1 MLDRLPV
8 APLAAA
14 VQTVVDETG
23 VSWTQLA
30 RVVYGTRD
38 PTRLKRTL
46 GLKHARHSKSRNP
59 YTCRNIGYD
68 NAARIARALDID
80 PVTIGL

>member
-23 VSWTQLA
+23 VSWGQLA
-30 RVVYGTRD
+30 WQVYGRRD
-38 PTRLKRTL
+38 PTRLKRAL
-46 GLKHARHSKSRNP
+46 GLKPHDT
-59 YTCRNIGYD
+59 YTYRNIGYD